1 MDSIMNRQLGGDE
14 TVEGGMRVMWV
25 TQEYVSEG
33 HCFILALPLS
43 ILRSGCNEM
52 NRSAISCLCIPQW
65 KEISE
70 IMNKI
75 YSVSLVLSQPGI

>member
-14 TVEGGMRVMWV
+14 TVEEGMRVLWI

-33 HCFILALPLS
+33 HCFILALPFSTLY
-43 ILRSGCNEM
+43 SGCNEM
-52 NRSAISCLCIPQW
+52 KRSAIPCLCISQW

-70 IMNKI
+70 IVNKI
-75 YSVSLVLSQPGI
+75 NSVSLVLSQPGI